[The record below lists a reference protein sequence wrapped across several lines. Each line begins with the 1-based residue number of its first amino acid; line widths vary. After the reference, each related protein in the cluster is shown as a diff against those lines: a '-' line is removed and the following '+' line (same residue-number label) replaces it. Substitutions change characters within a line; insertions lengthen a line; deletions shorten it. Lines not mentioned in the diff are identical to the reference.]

1 MLKVFIKHPG
11 KLGYTAAIKNEL
23 KEMQE
28 LVGGYIE
35 CVMFLGNTVI
45 VCNDEGRL
53 IPLKR
58 NILDIYGTFFV
69 VGVDGDEFRSLTED
83 EVKFCELYMNGG
95 AE

>member
-11 KLGYTAAIKNEL
+11 KPGYTAAIKNEL

-45 VCNDEGRL
+45 VCNEEGQL

-83 EVKFCELYMNGG
+83 EVKYCELYMNGG
-95 AE
+95 EE